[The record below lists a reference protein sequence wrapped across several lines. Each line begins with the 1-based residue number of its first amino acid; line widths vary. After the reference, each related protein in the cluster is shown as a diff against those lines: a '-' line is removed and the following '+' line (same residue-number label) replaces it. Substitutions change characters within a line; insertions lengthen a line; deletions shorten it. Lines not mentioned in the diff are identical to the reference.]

1 MSRSSCQDIR
11 EEFHSYRLGELSPL
25 GQKRMDAHLENCLAC
40 KTELWLQSRLEDT
53 AKAGAFPLSDLK
65 KRQLLTN
72 IQQEISTH
80 SNPILG
86 SSFLQDLARP
96 WLLAP
101 TAVAVAALLYFA
113 WPNQAPPTNAST
125 AMVPVATAPQIEEEQ
140 PAEEIAK
147 SELPRRKAGWL
158 KAGFGVRAFAKNQSQ
173 LETKTSIKSS
183 SIRLDSGEIIASFKR
198 PEGVE
203 PLKIQ
208 TPQATAII
216 RGTSFS
222 VHTSGIETR
231 VVVRNGKVEVR
242 AHNGN
247 TVMVHGGEMV
257 LVTADGVNQSAAPSP
272 HIEAITNQL
281 GPQAG
286 HALAVK
292 PVAVKK
298 ETGRQLLMR
307 ARKTWRDGYPLK
319 SLTLIEELLAS
330 ESDQHLQEEGRYLK
344 ATVYRDQG
352 QRRAASDT
360 LGLLAE
366 ESNSFTGRLAQLE
379 RARILSHQ
387 LNQRD
392 LALSTL
398 KNLLEDNKRDV
409 IAEDAWYELC
419 AIHLETQN
427 LVGAK
432 RCLTEFV
439 TEFPKSSHAEEA
451 AQVLKKLH

>member
-1 MSRSSCQDIR
+1 M
-11 EEFHSYRLGELSPL
+11 L
-25 GQKRMDAHLENCLAC
+25 
-40 KTELWLQSRLEDT
+40 
-53 AKAGAFPLSDLK
+53 
-65 KRQLLTN
+65 
-72 IQQEISTH
+72 
-80 SNPILG
+80 
-86 SSFLQDLARP
+86 
-96 WLLAP
+96 
-101 TAVAVAALLYFA
+101 
-113 WPNQAPPTNAST
+113 
-125 AMVPVATAPQIEEEQ
+125 PVATAPQIEEAQ
-140 PAEEIAK
+140 PAEVAPQNP
-147 SELPRRKAGWL
+147 LPSRKAGWL
-158 KAGFGVRAFAKNQSQ
+158 NAGFGVRAFAKNQSQ
-173 LETKTSIKSS
+173 LETKTSIKAS

-203 PLKIQ
+203 PLRIH

-222 VHTSGIETR
+222 IHTSGIETR

-242 AHNGN
+242 ANNGN

-257 LVTADGVNQSAAPSP
+257 LVTADGVNQSVAPTP
-272 HIEAITNQL
+272 HLEAITNQL

-286 HALAVK
+286 YAIAVK
-292 PVAVKK
+292 PVVVKK
-298 ETGRQLLMR
+298 ESGRQLLMR
-307 ARKTWRDGYPLK
+307 ARKTWREGYPLK

-330 ESDQHLQEEGRYLK
+330 ESDQHLLEEGRYLK

-366 ESNSFTGRLAQLE
+366 QSNSFTGRLAQLE

-387 LNQRD
+387 LNQPG

-398 KNLLEDNKRDV
+398 KNLLGDNKRDV

-427 LVGAK
+427 LAGAK
-432 RCLTEFV
+432 RCLSEFV
-439 TEFPKSSHAEEA
+439 AEFPQSSHAEQA
-451 AQVLKKLH
+451 AQVLQKLH